1 MKPPINYVILLISSS
16 LMSLF
21 SGLYSWRKRRYEG
34 LQAVMGPLLLLD
46 GGIWSLSGAL
56 ELLVQDPTSKLLF
69 VKTQYS
75 CVSLIGTGWL
85 IYSLYH
91 IGLERWLKRR
101 TLALM
106 SITSMAFILL
116 IFTNEYHGLFFT
128 SDLISV
134 DRFSLFQAGYG
145 LGFWVLVGYTL
156 GLLLVASYFSLR
168 RLVRLRHINYRHVKA
183 ILIIA
188 LIPWIGSIAVIFDF
202 LPKGFLLTPLVYNLI
217 GVSFVILK
225 PFEVEPQDVIP
236 LARESVFDN
245 MRDYVIILDEDDKV
259 MDMNTAA
266 QQLLG
271 CTPPETS
278 GQTIDQLISNR
289 FDTEFN
295 INELR
300 GDQEIKIGEVEEER
314 VYDVII
320 STLADDF
327 GWFKGKILVIHDVTT
342 QRRAQAYWEERQK
355 LYSEYLERTVE
366 ERTKDLRN
374 AERLA
379 TIGEMASIIG
389 HDLRNPLTG
398 IAGAAYYLKKK
409 EGPDIEEEKEK
420 MFEIIERS
428 IEASNNIITDL
439 LEYSRELNL
448 EFQNVEIR
456 RLIEDSLATMDI
468 PDGVEVSNQAE
479 EGTEVCVDQLK
490 MKRVFINLFQNAID
504 AMPEGGRIDVE
515 SRKLGMDL
523 EVAVIDTGSGISEEI
538 MDKIWTPLFTTKEKG
553 MGFGLAICRKIAEA
567 HGGSITVES
576 DVGTGTR
583 FKLTLPLSEMMNYYT
598 SRILSTDPVQKSS
611 DAYPV

>member
-16 LMSLF
+16 LLSLF
-21 SGLYSWRKRRYEG
+21 SGLYSWRKRRHEG
-34 LQAVMGPLLLLD
+34 LQAMMGPLLLLD
-46 GGIWSLSGAL
+46 GSIWSLSCAL
-56 ELLVQDPTSKLLF
+56 ELLIQDPTSKLLF

-85 IYSLYH
+85 IYSLYN

-106 SITSMAFILL
+106 SIISMSFILL

-128 SDLISV
+128 SDFISV
-134 DRFSLFQAGYG
+134 DRFPLFQAGYG

-168 RLVRLRHINYRHVKA
+168 RLVRLRYINYRHIKA

-245 MRDYVIILDEDDKV
+245 MRDYVVILDEDDKV
-259 MDMNTAA
+259 MDLNTAA
-266 QQLLG
+266 QQLFG
-271 CTPPETS
+271 CTPPEIS

-300 GDQEIKIGEVEEER
+300 GNLEIKIGEAEEER

-379 TIGEMASIIG
+379 TIGEMASMIG
-389 HDLRNPLTG
+389 HDLRNPLTAM
-398 IAGAAYYLKKK
+398 AGAAYYLKKK
-409 EGPDIEEEKEK
+409 EGPDIEEDKEK
-420 MFEIIERS
+420 MFDLIERS
-428 IEASNNIITDL
+428 IEASNNIIADL
-439 LEYSRELNL
+439 LDYSRELNL
-448 EFQNVEIR
+448 EFQNVDIR
-456 RLIEDSLATMDI
+456 RLIEDSLATIDI
-468 PDGVEVSNQAE
+468 PDGVEVSNQTE
-479 EGTEVCVDQLK
+479 EGTEVYVDQLK

-504 AMPEGGRIDVE
+504 AMPDGGRIDIE
-515 SRKLGMDL
+515 SKKLGMDL
-523 EVAVIDTGSGISEEI
+523 EVAVIDTGSGIPEEI

-553 MGFGLAICRKIAEA
+553 MGFGLAICKKIVEA

-576 DVGTGTR
+576 DVGTGTK

-598 SRILSTDPVQKSS
+598 SRILSEDPVQKSS
-611 DAYPV
+611 DTYPI